1 MRIVLIADASSLRR
15 SLIAILQQRGH
26 DVVDFEEAASALAH
40 IESDRESDALIVVES
55 DTRTPG
61 PEICWNARLMASFE
75 RPIYIALISRPLSS
89 RALIEALDCGAD
101 DVLQMPISS
110 DELYARLRAAER
122 MNQMQRQLVEMAT
135 KDSLTGLYNR
145 QAFFR
150 RAAQKRQA
158 ASAPLAALMVDIDRF
173 KSINDAY
180 GHSTG
185 DKAIASVAAKLK
197 GACDTVGRLGGEE
210 FALLLDHGDAGK
222 ALEEAEELRLA
233 IAAQEINFADGALR
247 LTCSIGVAVGAPGED
262 IDEILRKA
270 DAALYVA
277 KRSGRDR
284 TALYELQQAPTQERP
299 SVIRGP
305 RRAASG
311 FPRQAAGRC

>member
-1 MRIVLIADASSLRR
+1 MRIVLIAAAAAIRR

-26 DVVDFEEAASALAH
+26 EVIDFAEAAPALAR
-40 IESDRESDALIVVES
+40 IESDRESDALIVVDSEME
-55 DTRTPG
+55 TPG
-61 PEICWNARLMASFE
+61 PEICWDARLLASFE
-75 RPIYIALISRPLSS
+75 RPIYVALISRPLSS

-135 KDSLTGLYNR
+135 RDCLTGLYNR

-150 RAAQKRQA
+150 RADRECRA
-158 ASAPLAALMVDIDRF
+158 AAAPLAALMVDIDHF
-173 KSINDAY
+173 KSVNDAY
-180 GHSTG
+180 GHAAG
-185 DKAIASVAAKLK
+185 DIAIVAVAARLK
-197 GACDTVGRLGGEE
+197 GVCDTAGRLGGEE
-210 FALLLDHGDAGK
+210 FALLLDHGDAEN
-222 ALEEAEELRLA
+222 ALREAEDLRLA
-233 IAAQEINFADGALR
+233 IAGQDINLADGVLR

-262 IDEILRKA
+262 IDQILRKA
-270 DAALYVA
+270 DAALYDA
-277 KRSGRDR
+277 KRSGRNSAMLFDPQR
-284 TALYELQQAPTQERP
+284 APPQAHP

-311 FPRQAAGRC
+311 SRQKVAS